1 MEALVNY
8 SSEDE
13 HDDDEGYEIRVNSP
27 YEEIYRKKNHN
38 AECQRIF
45 FLCIHFAKACVP
57 PCVYKYVCVR
67 CVCVAVHICTYICM
81 QIYVYK

>member
-27 YEEIYRKKNHN
+27 YEKIGRKIIMPNVS
-38 AECQRIF
+38 AFF

-57 PCVYKYVCVR
+57 VC
-67 CVCVAVHICTYICM
+67 I
-81 QIYVYK
+81 

>member
-27 YEEIYRKKNHN
+27 YEEI
-38 AECQRIF
+38 
-45 FLCIHFAKACVP
+45 
-57 PCVYKYVCVR
+57 
-67 CVCVAVHICTYICM
+67 
-81 QIYVYK
+81 

>member
-27 YEEIYRKKNHN
+27 YTKDKKKNQN
-38 AECQRIF
+38 AEC
-45 FLCIHFAKACVP
+45 
-57 PCVYKYVCVR
+57 
-67 CVCVAVHICTYICM
+67 
-81 QIYVYK
+81 